1 MLIRRNLLCKDEDV
15 GPTHL
20 AAARAVAKVAA
31 KVAARVRARARAR
44 AAAREVG
51 LQPPVPRPS
60 YTMVQMSRRLGQLD
74 FPSGLSW
81 NGKRV

>member
-20 AAARAVAKVAA
+20 AAAKA
-31 KVAARVRARARAR
+31 AARVRARARAR
-44 AAAREVG
+44 VAARVVG